1 MTTDIGAGAGAPI
14 SLLETATDQVTYLR
28 RRLHYAITSIEEI
41 AKTGAGDRISRT
53 ELQRQLKDLREATS
67 LAIREE
73 TRFAEECRKL
83 SGELQPGT
91 YDIAAAELEV
101 RGRLAR
107 LRAAR
112 TDG

>member
-1 MTTDIGAGAGAPI
+1 MVTDIGAGEPV
-14 SLLETATDQVTYLR
+14 SLLETATDQVSYLR
-28 RRLHYAITSIEEI
+28 RRLHTAITKLEDI

-53 ELQRQLKDLREATS
+53 DLQRQLKDLREATS
-67 LAIREE
+67 MAMREE

-83 SGELQPGT
+83 SGELQPGY
-91 YDIAAAELEV
+91 YDTAAAELEV

-107 LRAAR
+107 LRKAR